1 MYGSVSVFVLCAAHV
16 VHDNGCMCACFICI
30 LTNKKKRIQWF
41 EATIPSERHKSIEN
55 DESRWLIWHTN
66 SNVFFC
72 FFVLNIIVVIHR
84 MYTLKWLD
92 TNKRTEREREKKTAI
107 DNDGTQS
114 DIYKMSSIV
123 LCVIAI
129 VVFIVSEMLCYCVSA
144 SGACRCDLFRWKFNK
159 LLYDVMKI
167 S

>member
-1 MYGSVSVFVLCAAHV
+1 MFYLHF
-16 VHDNGCMCACFICI
+16 D
-30 LTNKKKRIQWF
+30 KQKRRIQWF

-66 SNVFFC
+66 SNVFLC

-92 TNKRTEREREKKTAI
+92 TNKRTQRARKTTTI

-114 DIYKMSSIV
+114 DIIQDELNCTVRDCYCCFHCKRDV
-123 LCVIAI
+123 VLLCVCFWCMSLR
-129 VVFIVSEMLCYCVSA
+129 FIS
-144 SGACRCDLFRWKFNK
+144 
-159 LLYDVMKI
+159 MKI
-167 S
+167 